1 MSKRLVLL
9 ACIVMILGI
18 VSAPAAFADIII
30 MADESCRTDV
40 REPDTNNHNSS
51 KLSVRSD
58 EKSAKSWIKFDVSEL
73 DVEDLET
80 ATLTVAL
87 HEGKAGDRH
96 FDVSYVNDDCLDNI
110 GWDEISLTCN
120 NAPGNNP
127 PDLGAINPTKTTL
140 LTTVNFSDGVPGDS
154 FTIDVLQALQTDTDG
169 IVQFVC
175 HNSNGL
181 LQLATHD
188 HAEEAWRPF
197 IDVSKGAKGKARRPY
212 PVTDTTDVPR
222 DVVLG
227 WTPGEFADKHDVYF
241 GADFDG
247 VNSASAESPFLLSPA
262 QDANTFEPGRLE
274 FSQTYFWR
282 IDEVN
287 APPDSTVV
295 KGSVW
300 SFTVEPLAYR
310 IPDENILVTA
320 SSYEEGKNPENTV
333 NGSGLVGNL
342 HSTVLEDMW
351 LTATGEPAPP
361 WIQYDFDTTYKL
373 HEMLVW
379 NYNGSSFLT
388 AAGLKDVVIEYSSDG
403 TAWMHIESV
412 NEFARASGLD
422 DYTPNTMVAFDG
434 IPAKSV
440 KITANS
446 NWSGGFIDQFGLSE
460 VQFLQI
466 PVNAREP
473 SPDDGATEVAVDVT
487 LRWRA
492 GREAAEHGVSID
504 TDEQAVIDGTALA
517 ETVSEASYGPLSL
530 NLGSTYFWRVDEVNN
545 SDTWQS
551 GIWSFTTRE
560 YAVVDDIE
568 SYNDDVEAGT
578 TIFDTW
584 IDGLT
589 NNTGSLVGYWEA
601 PFAEQT
607 IVHGGKQSMPFDYNN
622 VISPWYSEAYRDFSP
637 AQDWSVKG
645 ADTLVLY
652 FRGRPLSFLEPSPGS
667 IIMSGE
673 GTDIYGTADQF
684 RFVYKSLSGDGSIVA
699 KVESLED
706 TNAWAK
712 VGVMIRESLD
722 PGSQFAIV
730 CATPANGVR
739 FQARLLNLGG
749 ATSDTAVATPEQMA
763 LQVPVWV
770 KVERSGNEFNGY
782 YSTDG
787 TTWTAMSWNP
797 QTISMT
803 SNAYIGLAVTSHA
816 AGVSCT
822 AEFSGITTS
831 GGVSGSWQTAEIGVA
846 QPSNTP
852 VPLYVAVQDSG
863 NHTHVVTH
871 PDESATVT
879 SDWQPWEIP
888 LDELRSGGV
897 DVTKVKRLYIGVGDR
912 TNPQPSGAGLLY
924 IDDIGFGHPAPS
936 DEVAAE

>member
-1 MSKRLVLL
+1 M
-9 ACIVMILGI
+9 MLGI
-18 VSAPAAFADIII
+18 VSAPAAFANVII

-40 REPDTNNHNSS
+40 REPDTNNHDSS
-51 KLSVRSD
+51 KLSIRSD

-73 DVEDLET
+73 DIEDVET

-87 HEGKAGDRH
+87 HQEKAGDRH

-110 GWDEISLTCN
+110 GWDERSLTWN
-120 NAPGNNP
+120 NAPGNNTA
-127 PDLGAINPTKTTL
+127 DLGALNTSKTTL
-140 LTTVNFSDGVPGDS
+140 LTTVNFTDGVPGDS
-154 FTIDVLQALQTDTDG
+154 FSIDVFEALQTDTDG

-181 LQLATHD
+181 LHLATHD

-197 IDVSKGAKGKARRPY
+197 IDASKGAKDKARRPY
-212 PVTDTTDVPR
+212 PVTDATDVPR
-222 DVVLG
+222 DVTLG
-227 WTPGEFADKHDVYF
+227 WTPAENADKHDVYF
-241 GADFDG
+241 GTDFDA
-247 VNSASAESPFLLSPA
+247 VDSAGAGSPLLVSPA

-295 KGSVW
+295 RGSVW
-300 SFTVEPLAYR
+300 SFTVEPLAYA
-310 IPDENILVTA
+310 IPGENILVTA

-342 HSTVLEDMW
+342 HSIVLEDMW
-351 LTATGEPAPP
+351 LTAIGEPAPP

-379 NYNGSSFLT
+379 NYNGPSFLT
-388 AAGLKDVVIEYSSDG
+388 AAGLKDVVVEYSSDG
-403 TAWMHIESV
+403 TAWMQIESV
-412 NEFARASGLD
+412 SEFARASGLD
-422 DYTPNTMVAFDG
+422 DYAPNTTVALDG
-434 IPAKSV
+434 IPVKSV
-440 KITANS
+440 KITINS
-446 NWSGGFIDQFGLSE
+446 NWSGGFADQFGLSE

-473 SPDDGATEVAVDVT
+473 SPDDGATEIAVDVT
-487 LRWRA
+487 LGWRA
-492 GREAAEHGVSID
+492 GREAAEHNVSID
-504 TDEQAVIDGTALA
+504 ADEQAVIDGTALA
-517 ETVSEASYGPLSL
+517 VTVPEASYGPLSL
-530 NLGSTYFWRVDEVNN
+530 NLGSTYFWRVDEVND
-545 SDTWQS
+545 SDIWQS
-551 GIWSFTTRE
+551 TVWSFTTKE

-589 NNTGSLVGYWEA
+589 NNTGSMVGYWTS

-652 FRGRPLSFLEPSPGS
+652 FRGRPLSFLEPSPDE
-667 IIMSGE
+667 IVMSGS

-684 RFVYKSLSGDGSIVA
+684 RFVYKALSGDGAIVA
-699 KVESLED
+699 RVESLED
-706 TNAWAK
+706 TDAWAK
-712 VGVMIRESLD
+712 GGVMIRASLD
-722 PGSQFAIV
+722 PGSRYALV
-730 CATPANGVR
+730 CATPGNGVR
-739 FQARLLNLGG
+739 FQSRLLNLGD
-749 ATSDTAVATPEQMA
+749 ATSDTPVATPEQMA

-770 KVERSGNEFNGY
+770 KVERSGDEFNGY

-787 TTWTAMSWNP
+787 ATWTAMSWNP
-797 QTISMT
+797 QTISMV
-803 SNAYIGLAVTSHA
+803 SSAYIGLAVTSHA
-816 AGVSCT
+816 ANVSCT
-822 AEFSGITTS
+822 AEFSWITTS

-852 VPLYVAVQDSG
+852 APLYVAVQDSG

-912 TNPQPSGAGLLY
+912 TSPQPGGAGLLY
-924 IDDIGFGHPAPS
+924 IDDIGFGHPVPS
-936 DEVAAE
+936 EDAAE